1 MGEVMTLGEKIRS
14 RRLELG
20 LTQAQLGKRVGWQDS
35 RIGAYER
42 NTVVPRKE
50 ALRKLAE
57 ALELSPDEFG
67 LYEDSRWFA
76 VTRWCADDVIAAA
89 EQNGVT
95 LTPEHAERWLEK
107 NEGWFSDMLAEY
119 GNEVLASASRESFEE
134 ACKL

>member
-1 MGEVMTLGEKIRS
+1 MRYEVRGNELQHGLVYVDADSEKKAKAVAARS
-14 RRLELG
+14 EL
-20 LTQAQLGKRVGWQDS
+20 DFYS
-35 RIGAYER
+35 YEIASI
-42 NTVVPRKE
+42 TSEQV
-50 ALRKLAE
+50 
-57 ALELSPDEFG
+57 
-67 LYEDSRWFA
+67 RWFA

-95 LTPEHAERWLEK
+95 LTPEQAERWLEK